1 LQLKE
6 LKEEANV
13 VDSRLRATS
22 YQVGLIWAK
31 LSRQDIP
38 IKNDAD
44 SSDDSDQ
51 EFFDII
57 YSEFHCPTSPLP

>member
-1 LQLKE
+1 LRLKE
-6 LKEEANV
+6 LKEEADV
-13 VDSRLRATS
+13 VDSRLRAAS
-22 YQVGLIWAK
+22 YQVGLIRAE
-31 LSRQDIP
+31 LSGQDIP

-57 YSEFHCPTSPLP
+57 YSEFHRPTSPLP